1 MPKRNVETSGKSIF
15 VKLSGKDKDRL
26 LKIYEKYKKIKEL
39 EEQYNA
45 MLNELLVELNCEEV
59 YINEVTATKS
69 EVDPSRKLYLVDSE
83 GDQLFRVDYTAR
95 STSISK
101 EPSSVEQLKSLGV
114 KGSDIVIEPVI
125 RPATGVNMQQLLRE
139 LYRLVTLGYIE
150 VDERLHL
157 SPDAILHK
165 YLANDKLREALNKV
179 GLRQIKRL
187 NWCME

>member
-15 VKLSGKDKDRL
+15 IKLSGKDKDRL

-45 MLNELLVELNCEEV
+45 MINELLAELNCEEV

-69 EVDPSRKLYLVDSE
+69 ETDPSRKLYLVDSE

-101 EPSSVEQLKSLGV
+101 EPSSVEQLKSLAS
-114 KGSDIVIEPVI
+114 K
-125 RPATGVNMQQLLRE
+125 A
-139 LYRLVTLGYIE
+139 
-150 VDERLHL
+150 
-157 SPDAILHK
+157 AIS
-165 YLANDKLREALNKV
+165 
-179 GLRQIKRL
+179 
-187 NWCME
+187 

>member
-15 VKLSGKDKDRL
+15 IKLSGKDKDRL

-45 MLNELLVELNCEEV
+45 MINELLAELNCEEV

-69 EVDPSRKLYLVDSE
+69 ETDPSRKLYLVDSE

-125 RPATGVNMQQLLRE
+125 RPATSVNMQQLLRE

-165 YLANDKLREALNKV
+165 YLANEKLREALNRV

>member
-15 VKLSGKDKDRL
+15 IKLSGKDKDRL

-45 MLNELLVELNCEEV
+45 MINELLAELNCEEV

-69 EVDPSRKLYLVDSE
+69 ETDPSRKLYLVDSE

-125 RPATGVNMQQLLRE
+125 RPATSVNMQQLLRE

-165 YLANDKLREALNKV
+165 YLANEKLREALNRV

-187 NWCME
+187 NWCIE

>member
-15 VKLSGKDKDRL
+15 IKLSGKDKDRL

-45 MLNELLVELNCEEV
+45 MINELLAELNCEEV

-69 EVDPSRKLYLVDSE
+69 ETDPSRKLYLVDSE

-165 YLANDKLREALNKV
+165 YLANEKLREALNRV

>member
-15 VKLSGKDKDRL
+15 IKLSGKDKDRL

-45 MLNELLVELNCEEV
+45 MINELLAELNCEEV
-59 YINEVTATKS
+59 YINEVTATKN
-69 EVDPSRKLYLVDSE
+69 ETDPSRKLYLVDSE

-125 RPATGVNMQQLLRE
+125 KPATGVNMQQLLRE

-150 VDERLHL
+150 VDEKLHL

-165 YLANDKLREALNKV
+165 YLANDKLREALNRV

>member
-45 MLNELLVELNCEEV
+45 MINELLAELNCEEV

-69 EVDPSRKLYLVDSE
+69 ETDPSRKLYLVDSE

-125 RPATGVNMQQLLRE
+125 RPATSVNMQQLLRE

-165 YLANDKLREALNKV
+165 YLANEKLREALNRV

-187 NWCME
+187 NWCIE